1 MFVKIR
7 LLHFG
12 ILIQEIVKMGSK
24 VYLTLGVKL
33 LQLIHTLTIMIIH
46 EELSLVV
53 KIKTLGFCMLEQ
65 RNVFLLKL
73 WQ

>member
-1 MFVKIR
+1 MKIR
-7 LLHFG
+7 LLLFG
-12 ILIQEIVKMGSK
+12 ILTQEIVQMDSK
-24 VYLTLGVKL
+24 VNLTLGVKL
-33 LQLIHTLTIMIIH
+33 LQSIHTVTTMIIH
-46 EELSLVV
+46 KELSLVV